1 MDKRDADA
9 LLERIDACN
18 AAISAL
24 QRDLFGL
31 ILHCERAE
39 VWVDSGARDLAHW
52 LGMRYGISE
61 WRAHRWIDCAK
72 ALEHLPLT
80 AAAFASGELSIDKVV
95 ELTRFAT
102 PDTEARL
109 LRWAGR
115 VWPAAIRRRAD
126 VLAHQDIEAT
136 REAERGRRLTW
147 SYFDEERRF
156 GLTADLPSADGA
168 IVARA
173 LDRIA
178 ATLPDGPDD
187 EEDEGRSVDARRA
200 DALVALAST
209 RLAAD
214 ADSDRATVVLHAQL
228 DGLMAGT
235 HGCELE
241 DGAVVHPQVAR
252 RLACN
257 GRVQL
262 VVEDE
267 SGQAVGIGRTRREP
281 TAAMLRHLRYRDF
294 GCTFPGCGAR
304 RFTQAHHI
312 VWWER
317 GGRTDL
323 DNLVLVCFFHHKLV
337 HEMGWSLA
345 RGPDGEISWFR
356 PDGSRYRAGPDGSEL
371 EESVGFG

>member
-1 MDKRDADA
+1 MPEPNIEA
-9 LLERIDACN
+9 LVERIDACH

-24 QRDLFGL
+24 HRDLFRL
-31 ILHCERAE
+31 ILDCERAQ

-52 LGMRYGISE
+52 VGMRYGISE
-61 WRAHRWIDCAK
+61 WRAHRWIACAR
-72 ALEHLPLT
+72 ALESLPLT
-80 AAAFASGELSIDKVV
+80 SAAFASGELGIDKVV

-109 LRWAGR
+109 IRWAAG

-126 VLAHQDIEAT
+126 RAAQLDVEET
-136 REAERGRRLTW
+136 REAEQTRRVTW
-147 SYFDEERRF
+147 SYFDEGRRF
-156 GLTADLPSADGA
+156 GLTADLPATDGA
-168 IVARA
+168 VVARA

-178 ATLPDGPDD
+178 ATLPDEPIDQD
-187 EEDEGRSVDARRA
+187 QTVDSRRA

-209 RLAAD
+209 HVAEDAD
-214 ADSDRATVVLHAQL
+214 ADRATVVVHAQL
-228 DGLMAGT
+228 EGLVAGT

-241 DGAVVHPQVAR
+241 DGPAIHAQVAR
-252 RLACN
+252 RLACT
-257 GRVQL
+257 GRLQ
-262 VVEDE
+262 VVLEDE
-267 SGQAVGIGRTRREP
+267 SGQAVGIGTTRREP
-281 TAAMLRHLRYRDF
+281 SAAMLRHLRYRDF

-323 DNLVLVCFFHHKLV
+323 DNLALVCFFHHKLV

-345 RGPDGEISWFR
+345 RRPDGELEWFR
-356 PDGSRYRAGPDGSEL
+356 PDGARYRAGPDVRVL
-371 EESVGFG
+371 ESVGFG